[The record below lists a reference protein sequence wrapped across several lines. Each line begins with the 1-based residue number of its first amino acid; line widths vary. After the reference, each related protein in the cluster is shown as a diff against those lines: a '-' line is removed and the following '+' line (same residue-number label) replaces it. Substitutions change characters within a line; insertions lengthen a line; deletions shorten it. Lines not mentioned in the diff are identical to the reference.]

1 METQFFLRILT
12 HTHIPFL
19 VTKTLEKKIIGK
31 MQSQTLRQ
39 AKIRFLCPHMIF
51 PKFSQNL
58 IFSDISSIYDEKEAL
73 EYISTMS
80 QASLGLNPS
89 FLDHSLSFFDVK
101 TRCPHMI
108 LT

>member
-1 METQFFLRILT
+1 
-12 HTHIPFL
+12 
-19 VTKTLEKKIIGK
+19 

-58 IFSDISSIYDEKEAL
+58 IFLDISSIYDEKEAL
-73 EYISTMS
+73 KYISTMS

-89 FLDHSLSFFDVK
+89 FLDQSFELYWCLDTMSTHDIDSISENYVRGCK
-101 TRCPHMI
+101 I
-108 LT
+108 L